1 MHIVPIEYTI
11 VVILRALVEV
21 AGYLMIGQAALFVLA
36 GARREGNFVYQLFRM
51 GATPVYRFTRLITP
65 RIIIDR
71 HIPFVAFVLLVWVW
85 LGLAYAKRAVCMAHQ
100 LQCGI

>member
-1 MHIVPIEYTI
+1 MPIELTL
-11 VVILRALVEV
+11 VAILLALVEV

-36 GARREGNFVYQLFRM
+36 GARREGNFVYQLFRK

-65 RIIIDR
+65 RIVIDK

-85 LGLAYAKRAVCMAHQ
+85 LALGYAKRAICVAHQ
-100 LQCGI
+100 LQCAI